1 MLSAARLEEIEKLTN
16 SVAPNA
22 QPGLGQ
28 FSFPCEMPY
37 YAVEFMDPA
46 QQAEAA
52 AQPVAP
58 QFTAQPEVA
67 QQVQAPA
74 VAQAGIAAQQVDAE
88 MSQA

>member
-1 MLSAARLEEIEKLTN
+1 MSIAAAQGRAKQGCESAA
-16 SVAPNA
+16 
-22 QPGLGQ
+22 
-28 FSFPCEMPY
+28 
-37 YAVEFMDPA
+37 FMDPA